1 MTLKVPLFHPVWEW
15 QELSLTKISPADFL
29 SGSAVKYLPANAGGT
44 GLVPGLGRTPGKR
57 NGNPLQYSCLEE
69 EEEAGKLQSRGV
81 TKSLTEL
88 STQIQTRTHLTM
100 ILGVVTAKM

>member
-1 MTLKVPLFHPVWEW
+1 M
-15 QELSLTKISPADFL
+15 
-29 SGSAVKYLPANAGGT
+29 
-44 GLVPGLGRTPGKR
+44 VPGLGRTPGKG
-57 NGNPLQYSCLEE
+57 NGNPLQYSCLEEE

-88 STQIQTRTHLTM
+88 STHIQTKTHLTM